1 MFYFYLY
8 YVPFFA
14 ATLQNNFKQ
23 FALKEKCSTPPS
35 PFLLLASITVLRC
48 EVFCIWQT
56 LCHSVHCKN
65 LHSRWCFL
73 NSSNR
78 RAFTTSPF
86 PCYHSI
92 QSSVLCCNCINMFLS
107 LSLVETQNVY
117 HDWQWLA
124 DACHHLS
131 ENGQIWSVSHHDTL
145 NSYCLCPNGLCSFK
159 LLEGALMSF
168 FSCSFCKLYSGWCLL
183 LSL

>member
-1 MFYFYLY
+1 MQY
-8 YVPFFA
+8 
-14 ATLQNNFKQ
+14 
-23 FALKEKCSTPPS
+23 PS
-35 PFLLLASITVLRC
+35 LPLLLLASITVLRC

-131 ENGQIWSVSHHDTL
+131 ENGRMWSVSHHDTL

>member
-1 MFYFYLY
+1 MQY
-8 YVPFFA
+8 
-14 ATLQNNFKQ
+14 
-23 FALKEKCSTPPS
+23 PS
-35 PFLLLASITVLRC
+35 LPLLLLASITVLRC

-56 LCHSVHCKN
+56 LCRSVHCKN

-107 LSLVETQNVY
+107 LSLVKTQNVY
-117 HDWQWLA
+117 HDWQTLVTIYLKMVESDQSA
-124 DACHHLS
+124 IMTRLIHVACAPTAS
-131 ENGQIWSVSHHDTL
+131 AVL
-145 NSYCLCPNGLCSFK
+145 NYLKELWCL
-159 LLEGALMSF
+159 F